1 MATQYKRS
9 WRVSRAHIFS
19 DAIVIVL
26 SLYVSLFVRIPV
38 EDLPRHLGRLHH
50 YLPLVLCVRLLT
62 NWLFGVYE
70 IMWRYISPRDA
81 FVIARATLAS
91 SSVIIAISFFVADW
105 LGHLPRTVYVI
116 DFMTVTLALLGIRI
130 QRRLYLETKKK
141 RTQTVTS
148 SGLRT
153 IIYGAGTH
161 GHTLSVRFQSDNAAG
176 IDLLG
181 FIDDDSSKRNLRIG
195 GKPVF
200 GSGKDL
206 ENIFRDY
213 QIEQLVI
220 AIDSMSG
227 DRMRCVLQSC
237 FEKGVRVKM
246 LGSLRP
252 KDKNQSVEL
261 IRDVSL
267 SDLLNRPSKEIDLNS
282 IRQMVQG
289 KVVLI
294 TGAGGS
300 IGSEIARQVATLN
313 PHRLLLLDHS
323 EFNLYNIDKELRFNS
338 AISTKVVPLLVDI
351 KDAHS
356 LSHVIKNHLP
366 QVVFHAAAYKHVHL
380 VENNPYPAIANNVL
394 GTSLLLKNCKEIGVE
409 TFVLIS
415 TDKAVNP
422 VGIMGATKRVCELLT
437 TIYALETG
445 KRYCSVRFGN
455 VLGSS
460 GSLIPLLQEQIK
472 TGGPV
477 TITHQDMTR
486 YFMLIPEAVELVLK
500 AATIARPGDIK
511 VLKMGEPVR
520 ILDIAKSLISLMG
533 ANEKEIPVVFTGL
546 RPGEKLF
553 EELYIRGDELRT
565 EHPDILSLPNGDSHL
580 QGHMHELKTVLST
593 IEKMIARAEAND
605 PLAILDLRALAKT
618 TSFKESPQLSTPTK
632 DMPPEILN

>member
-1 MATQYKRS
+1 MPVEYKRS
-9 WRVSRAHIFS
+9 WKVAYAHLIP
-19 DAIVIVL
+19 DAIIVIV
-26 SLYVSLFVRIPV
+26 SLYFSLIVRVSFDEVPQHLA
-38 EDLPRHLGRLHH
+38 DLHN
-50 YLPLVLCVRLLT
+50 YLPLIVAIRLVI

-81 FVIARATLAS
+81 IVISRATLT
-91 SSVIIAISFFVADW
+91 SSVAVMAVSFILADW
-105 LGHLPRTVYVI
+105 FGRLPRAVYII
-116 DFMTVTLALLGIRI
+116 DFMTVTLGLLGIRI
-130 QRRLYLETKKK
+130 LRRIYLEKKK
-141 RTQTVTS
+141 VFSQCES
-148 SGLRT
+148 MGLRT
-153 IIYGAGTH
+153 IIFGAGTN
-161 GHTLSVRFQSDNAAG
+161 GHTLSHRFQADSGAG
-176 IDLLG
+176 IDLIG
-181 FIDDDSSKRNLRIG
+181 FVDDDPSKRSLRIG
-195 GKPVF
+195 GRPVF
-200 GSGKDL
+200 GSGDDL

-213 QIEQLVI
+213 NVEQLVI
-220 AIDSMSG
+220 AIDNMPG
-227 DRMRCVLQSC
+227 DRMRSVLQKC

-252 KDKNQSVEL
+252 KEKNQSVEL
-261 IRDVSL
+261 IRDISL
-267 SDLLNRPSKEIDLNS
+267 SDLLNRSSKEIDLQAL
-282 IRQMVQG
+282 RQLVQG

-323 EFNLYNIDKELRFNS
+323 EFNLYNVDKELRVNS

-351 KDAHS
+351 KDAAA
-356 LSHVIKNHLP
+356 LTHVIKNHLP

-380 VENNPYPAIANNVL
+380 VESNPYPAIANNVL

-445 KRYCSVRFGN
+445 RRYCSVRFGN

-460 GSLIPLLQEQIK
+460 GSLIPLLQEQIRA
-472 TGGPV
+472 GGPV

-486 YFMLIPEAVELVLK
+486 YFMLIPEAVALVLK
-500 AATIARPGDIK
+500 SATIARPGDIK

-533 ANEKEIPVVFTGL
+533 ASEKEIPIVFTGL

-580 QGHMHELKTVLST
+580 QRHVHELKTVLNS
-593 IEKMIARAEAND
+593 IEKMVERAEAND

-618 TSFKESPQLSTPTK
+618 TSFKEAAVPPTSK
-632 DMPPEILN
+632 ENQAELLN

>member
-1 MATQYKRS
+1 MSVEYKRS
-9 WRVSRAHIFS
+9 WKVARAHLIPDTVIVVVSLYFSLIVRVSFEELPQHI
-19 DAIVIVL
+19 A
-26 SLYVSLFVRIPV
+26 
-38 EDLPRHLGRLHH
+38 DLHN
-50 YLPLVLCVRLLT
+50 YLPLVIAVRLLV

-81 FVIARATLAS
+81 MVIARATLT
-91 SSVIIAISFFVADW
+91 SSVAIMAISFILADW
-105 LGHLPRTVYVI
+105 YGHLPRSVYII
-116 DFMTVTLALLGIRI
+116 DFMTVTLGLLGVRI
-130 QRRLYLETKKK
+130 LRRIYLEKK
-141 RTQTVTS
+141 RLIAASEST
-148 SGLRT
+148 GLRT
-153 IIYGAGTH
+153 IIFGAGTN
-161 GHTLSVRFQSDNAAG
+161 GHTLSHRFQSDAGAG

-181 FIDDDSSKRNLRIG
+181 FVDDDPAKRSLRISG
-195 GKPVF
+195 RPVF
-200 GSGKDL
+200 GSGDDL
-206 ENIFRDY
+206 ESIFRDY
-213 QIEQLVI
+213 KVEQLVV
-220 AIDSMSG
+220 AIDHIAG
-227 DRMRCVLQSC
+227 DRLRVVLQKC

-246 LGSLRP
+246 LGSFHP
-252 KDKNQSVEL
+252 KEKNQSIGL
-261 IRDVSL
+261 IRDISL
-267 SDLLNRPSKEIDLNS
+267 SDLLNRPSKEIDLGT
-282 IRQMVQG
+282 IREMVQG

-300 IGSEIARQVATLN
+300 IGSEIARQVSTLN

-323 EFNLYNIDKELRFNS
+323 EFNLYNIDKELRVNS
-338 AISTKVVPLLVDI
+338 AISTKVIPLLVDI
-351 KDAHS
+351 KDAHAVA
-356 LSHVIKNHLP
+356 HVIKNHLP

-422 VGIMGATKRVCELLT
+422 VGVMGATKRVCELLT

-445 KRYCSVRFGN
+445 RRYCSVRFGN

-460 GSLIPLLQEQIK
+460 GSLIPLLQEQIRS
-472 TGGPV
+472 GGPV

-511 VLKMGEPVR
+511 VLKMGDPVR
-520 ILDIAKSLISLMG
+520 VLDIAKSLISLMG
-533 ANEKEIPVVFTGL
+533 ASEKEIPIVFTGL

-580 QGHMHELKTVLST
+580 QRHVHELKTVLGS

-605 PLAILDLRALAKT
+605 PMAILDLRALAKT
-618 TSFKESPQLSTPTK
+618 TSFKESPQLSSTQ
-632 DMPPEILN
+632 DSRPEILN